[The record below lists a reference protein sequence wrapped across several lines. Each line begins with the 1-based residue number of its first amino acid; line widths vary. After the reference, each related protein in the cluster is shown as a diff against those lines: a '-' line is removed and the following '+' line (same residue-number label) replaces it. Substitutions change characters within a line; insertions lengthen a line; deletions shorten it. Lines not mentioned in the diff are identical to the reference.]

1 MATVN
6 PWKKFIGLLPGGER
20 AVGEVLDV
28 STATGTSRIQLR
40 NGIEVTARGVSVAAG
55 GLAFIVDGEVTGPA
69 PNLPQYD
76 IEV

>member
-1 MATVN
+1 M
-6 PWKKFIGLLPGGER
+6 
-20 AVGEVLDV
+20 GEVLNV
-28 STATGTSRIQLR
+28 STSTGTSRILLR

-55 GLAFIVDGEVTGPA
+55 QLAFIVDGEVTGPA